1 MLTTPPDMLWWLLVL
16 IPVIPLI
23 WWRTINRQRRLAVPW
38 STVTPAAGA
47 RRGLIARTR
56 WILPCLRTLAIIMLA
71 ICLVGPMKGDQYT
84 SKAVEGVAIE
94 LVIDRSGSMRA
105 LDMEVGGRQF
115 ERLDVVKAV
124 AADFVLGEAALP
136 GREHDL
142 IGLIT
147 FGTFADSICPMT
159 LDYRTLTQALE
170 QVTPA
175 SGEEGANTSIGDAVA
190 LATSR
195 LADLEDRHDLDTDDI
210 RSKVIVLLTDG
221 EDTASEIHPLEA
233 AEIAEALGVRIYT
246 IGVGRNGI
254 VPVAV
259 EDRQGRRR
267 IEHRQSQLD
276 ETVLRQMAEMTGG
289 AFFRAQD
296 TQSLSRIYAAIDELE
311 RTEISEEQFYRF
323 TDLAVAGVTIGTWK
337 IPALLIVP
345 LILLLIE
352 AVLAT
357 TRYRTMP

>member
-1 MLTTPPDMLWWLLVL
+1 M
-16 IPVIPLI
+16 
-23 WWRTINRQRRLAVPW
+23 
-38 STVTPAAGA
+38 
-47 RRGLIARTR
+47 
-56 WILPCLRTLAIIMLA
+56 
-71 ICLVGPMKGDQYT
+71 
-84 SKAVEGVAIE
+84 
-94 LVIDRSGSMRA
+94 
-105 LDMEVGGRQF
+105 
-115 ERLDVVKAV
+115 
-124 AADFVLGEAALP
+124 
-136 GREHDL
+136 
-142 IGLIT
+142 
-147 FGTFADSICPMT
+147 
-159 LDYRTLTQALE
+159 
-170 QVTPA
+170 
-175 SGEEGANTSIGDAVA
+175 
-190 LATSR
+190 
-195 LADLEDRHDLDTDDI
+195 ADLEDRHDLDTDAI

-233 AEIAEALGVRIYT
+233 AEIAEALRVRIYT